1 MTTLRLVAVLAAAF
15 AALLAGPARA
25 DDPSLQ
31 VDFAAGW
38 DGGGVAGAWV
48 PLWVHVAN
56 TSPTEFRGTLVLR
69 PKVVHSV
76 NIGGALDP
84 NVGTIYEQPITIPAH
99 GDKTVAIY
107 GQVVD
112 HSAYEA
118 VLLDSLGREAVASAQ
133 AGVSSG
139 ILSVALMSEVTG
151 GESSLKA
158 AKGPRQVGVVRYG
171 SAQGFPSNPLFLGGI
186 AAVVIE
192 DFDASTLSQAQLS
205 AIAEYVGLGGNLVLA
220 GGPAWRRT
228 LSQLPTALLPLHPSA
243 TGSASLKPIATLAGR
258 DTDLVAPVVLGE
270 VQRGARVLLG
280 DPNGPPLAV
289 EADYGAGRIV
299 ELAFDPGAAPIAQ
312 SGDLPS
318 LAWQEVYGMAA
329 AGPTANSAIGRQTG
343 TPWIGPLPA
352 QAGAAG
358 GAASGSLIA
367 VPARPLGRGSVAL
380 DQNVVPLLLQTPA
393 SVVPPV
399 GLLGGLLIA
408 YILLAGP
415 VNYAAVRAIGR
426 RELMWA
432 TVPLIAVVFTAGTYA
447 TGLIRHGSDY
457 VVTEVSVLRVAPDGA
472 VDTVSYDGL
481 FSPRRGDVSVQ
492 LASDVLASTS
502 IGYYDTTP
510 ADDRVILKRVPEV
523 VLRNLALWSSRA
535 FKTESFQPAH
545 PSQLALEAHLSL
557 QGTHITGTVTN
568 HGKTAVQRLAL
579 ATTSGQRAELAANL
593 APGATLK
600 VDRALATAPV
610 AWPYTCGVGVNVRS
624 CQIAAC
630 PDNASCASSGTPSSS
645 AASQSLREV
654 AVEQAAAADL
664 FSRTSDF
671 QALVAVVDTKA
682 SLTVE
687 GSPPGRK
694 AVAASVAPVKL
705 EAVDK
710 LLPGWATAQPL
721 ISISNSNRQTDV
733 YDFELPATVGGPLV
747 IDEVGSAGIA
757 QGKPFF
763 RQPLVTYEVYDWAK
777 GDWVTFDPS
786 KPAVLTGGETA
797 GGVVRVR
804 TTSDLGFYI
813 GNPLEVYTQ
822 GAPPANG
829 DLLP

>member
-1 MTTLRLVAVLAAAF
+1 MRTLRLVAVLAAAVV
-15 AALLAGPARA
+15 ALLAGPARA
-25 DDPSLQ
+25 DDASLQ

-38 DGGGVAGAWV
+38 DGGGVAGSWV
-48 PLWVHVAN
+48 PLWVHVVN
-56 TSPTEFRGTLVLR
+56 TSATEFRGTLVLR
-69 PKVVHSV
+69 PKVVRSV
-76 NIGGALDP
+76 NIGGALDA

-118 VLLDSLGREAVASAQ
+118 VLLDSLGRETAASAQ

-139 ILSVALMSEVTG
+139 ILSVALLSEVTG

-192 DFDASTLSQAQLS
+192 DFDVSTLSQAQLS

-228 LSQLPTALLPLHPSA
+228 LSQLPVALLPLHPSA

-258 DTDLVAPVVLGE
+258 DTDLVAPVVLGD

-289 EADYGAGRIV
+289 EADYGAGRII
-299 ELAFDPGAAPIAQ
+299 ELAFDPGAAPVAQ
-312 SGDLPS
+312 SADLPS
-318 LAWQEVYGMAA
+318 LAWQEVYGMAS
-329 AGPTANSAIGRQTG
+329 AGPTANSANARQTG

-352 QAGAAG
+352 QAGVAG
-358 GAASGSLIA
+358 GVSSGPAIA
-367 VPARPLGRGSVAL
+367 IPARPIGRGSVAL
-380 DQNVVPLLLQTPA
+380 DQNVMPLLQQTPA
-393 SVVPPV
+393 SAVPPV

-472 VDTVSYDGL
+472 VDTVSYNGL
-481 FSPRRGDVSVQ
+481 FSPRKGDVSVQ

-510 ADDRVILKRVPEV
+510 AADRVILKRVPEV

-535 FKTESFQPAH
+535 FKTESFQPGH
-545 PSQLALEAHLSL
+545 PAQLALEAHLSL

-579 ATTSGQRAELAANL
+579 DTTSGQRAEIAPTL
-593 APGATLK
+593 APGATVK
-600 VDRALATAPV
+600 VDRLLENAPV
-610 AWPYTCGVGVNVRS
+610 SSWPYTCATGVNTRP
-624 CQIAAC
+624 CMALC
-630 PDNASCASSGTPSSS
+630 PDNATCSGSGKASSSLAGQ
-645 AASQSLREV
+645 ALREI

-694 AVAASVAPVKL
+694 AVAAIVAPVKL

-721 ISISNSNRQTDV
+721 LSISSSNRQTDV
-733 YDFELPATVGGPLV
+733 YDFELPAVVGGPLV

-777 GDWVTFDPS
+777 GGWVIFDPS

-804 TTSDLGFYI
+804 TTSDLGFYV

-822 GAPPANG
+822 GAPPASG

>member
-1 MTTLRLVAVLAAAF
+1 MRTLRLVAVLAAAF

-48 PLWVHVAN
+48 PLWVPVAN

-280 DPNGPPLAV
+280 DPNGLPLAV

-352 QAGAAG
+352 QAG
-358 GAASGSLIA
+358 
-367 VPARPLGRGSVAL
+367 
-380 DQNVVPLLLQTPA
+380 
-393 SVVPPV
+393 
-399 GLLGGLLIA
+399 
-408 YILLAGP
+408 
-415 VNYAAVRAIGR
+415 
-426 RELMWA
+426 
-432 TVPLIAVVFTAGTYA
+432 
-447 TGLIRHGSDY
+447 
-457 VVTEVSVLRVAPDGA
+457 APDGA

-664 FSRTSDF
+664 FSRTSDL